1 MATDYSPDRLAAMTD
16 ELLDAAQRL
25 GVPLAPMRPAH
36 GAPADGEVSDDCGAS
51 ARDLI
56 TALLA
61 ATARWSETSG
71 SRATGPFGAYLA
83 GLIAGNAEAVV
94 GRPAETVVR
103 TVADAGTDPQVS
115 AAHDVGLLAVDG
127 LLEPPAENAASEGEA
142 ASRERALSSGAA

>member
-25 GVPLAPMRPAH
+25 GVPLAPTRPAH
-36 GAPADGEVSDDCGAS
+36 GVPADDGCGGDAA

-83 GLIAGNAEAVV
+83 GLVAGNAEALA
-94 GRPAETVVR
+94 GRPAETVAR
-103 TVADAGTDPQVS
+103 TVAHSGTDPQGS
-115 AAHDVGLLAVDG
+115 AAHGFGLLTVEA
-127 LLEPPAENAASEGEA
+127 LLDPPADNAATEGA

>member
-25 GVPLAPMRPAH
+25 GVPLAPTRPAH
-36 GAPADGEVSDDCGAS
+36 GVPADDEGFCGEGAA

-83 GLIAGNAEAVV
+83 GLAAGNAEAVA
-94 GRPAETVVR
+94 GRPAETVAR
-103 TVADAGTDPQVS
+103 TVADSDTQPRAST
-115 AAHDVGLLAVDG
+115 AHSFGLLAVDE
-127 LLEPPAENAASEGEA
+127 LLDPPAENAATEGA